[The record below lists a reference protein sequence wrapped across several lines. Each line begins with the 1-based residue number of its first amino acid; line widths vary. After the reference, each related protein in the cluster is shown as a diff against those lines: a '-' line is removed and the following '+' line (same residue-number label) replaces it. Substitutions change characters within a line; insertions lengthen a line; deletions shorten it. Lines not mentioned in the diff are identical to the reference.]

1 MSKEKDVIKKDTY
14 ETPTIEMIEFEL
26 DENIASS
33 GNYGPDAF
41 CTVQ

>member
-1 MSKEKDVIKKDTY
+1 MSNEKKPKQKDTY
-14 ETPTIEMIEFEL
+14 ETPTIDVITFEL

-41 CTVQ
+41 CTVN